1 MTTSSNDFLPPSS
14 LTIAILTYLRDTSP
28 TPSQDTLIVEL
39 HKLELVLLR
48 TKLLDQSVHCT
59 QVATLKEVVIQ
70 CRDAIIEL
78 WERKILKGDGG
89 LGENDWR
96 MLGSWQDINWDACD
110 EGDLANLEAD
120 LIRYKERVERLMASM
135 GNSERQLAGPTTQS
149 ATAEILL
156 LSQEEL
162 ASGFEAR
169 GVKGE
174 LADLPIEDS
183 QDPKLKWP
191 EKEVSGGDSTA
202 QEHQDGAQP
211 PSNGPSTMY
220 TF

>member
-1 MTTSSNDFLPPSS
+1 MSTSSNDFLPHLS
-14 LTIAILTYLRDTSP
+14 LTTAVLTSLRNTSP
-28 TPSQDTLIVEL
+28 APFQDTLLVEL

-96 MLGSWQDINWDACD
+96 MIGSWQDINWDACD

-120 LIRYKERVERLMASM
+120 LTRYKERVERLMASM
-135 GNSERQLAGPTTQS
+135 GNSERQSAGPTTQS
-149 ATAEILL
+149 ATAGTLL

-162 ASGFEAR
+162 AR
-169 GVKGE
+169 G
-174 LADLPIEDS
+174 L
-183 QDPKLKWP
+183 
-191 EKEVSGGDSTA
+191 GDR
-202 QEHQDGAQP
+202 GR
-211 PSNGPSTMY
+211 
-220 TF
+220 